1 MAKGKPHKNP
11 KKFSLNLGDQFAAIF
26 PEHLGD
32 IFALLLVVVLSSG
45 AVFFW
50 VFAWIPAGEFIVD
63 EPSAGIPVFSEGELT
78 EIVEILEAREEAS
91 TAPVEPPPRDPFN

>member
-1 MAKGKPHKNP
+1 MADEKPQKKS

-32 IFALLLVVVLSSG
+32 IFTLFLIVAFTSG

-91 TAPVEPPPRDPFN
+91 TAPVEPPQRDPFN